1 MKKASSD
8 SLSAYL
14 FVAPTLS
21 GYLLFVLGPLIAAI
35 VLSFTHYDMMS
46 PPRLVGFS
54 NYARLISDARLAVV
68 YKNTALFAV
77 TAVIL
82 TVGIGTFLG
91 VAVNKRLPAFLKYI
105 LRTAYFFP
113 VLVGMIYA
121 AMVWKFLF
129 NRDLGVVNYYLHFFN
144 LPPIPWLTSSGWAIW
159 SVILV
164 YVWKNVGFTML
175 TTLAGLQNISEEL
188 YEAAR
193 IDGAKPHTVLF
204 RITIPLLSPVILFN
218 VTIAMINTLQEF
230 DSIVALTNGGP
241 GDASR
246 TVVIYIYDKAF
257 RSFDMGYASAI
268 AVTLFVVISIVT
280 LLQLW
285 GSRRWVHY
293 A

>member
-1 MKKASSD
+1 MKKASSET
-8 SLSAYL
+8 LSGYL
-14 FVAPTLS
+14 YIGPTLL

-46 PPRLVGFS
+46 PPRLIGFS

-82 TVGIGTFLG
+82 TVGIGTLLG

-129 NRDLGVVNYYLHFFN
+129 NRDLGVVNYYLHFLN
-144 LPPIPWLTSSGWAIW
+144 VPPIPWLTSSVWAIW

-164 YVWKNVGFTML
+164 YVWKNIGFTML

-188 YEAAR
+188 YEAAK
-193 IDGAKPHTVLF
+193 IDGAKPLTSLI

-218 VTIAMINTLQEF
+218 VTITMINTLQEF

-246 TVVIYIYDKAF
+246 TVVMYIYDKAF

-280 LLQLW
+280 LLQLF

>member
-1 MKKASSD
+1 
-8 SLSAYL
+8 
-14 FVAPTLS
+14 
-21 GYLLFVLGPLIAAI
+21 
-35 VLSFTHYDMMS
+35 MS

-54 NYARLISDARLAVV
+54 NYARLISDVRLAVV
-68 YKNTALFAV
+68 YKNTTLFSV

-82 TVGIGTFLG
+82 TVGIGTLLG
-91 VAVNKRLPAFLKYI
+91 VAVNKRLPGFLKYI

-129 NRDLGVVNYYLHFFN
+129 NRDLGVVNYYLHCVN
-144 LPPIPWLTSSGWAIW
+144 VPPIPWLTSSTWAIW
-159 SVILV
+159 SVIMV

-188 YEAAR
+188 YEAAK
-193 IDGAKPHTVLF
+193 IDGAKPHTRFF

-218 VTIAMINTLQEF
+218 VTITMINTLQEF

-246 TVVIYIYDKAF
+246 TVVMYIYDKAF

-268 AVTLFVVISIVT
+268 AVTLFVVICVVT

>member
-1 MKKASSD
+1 
-8 SLSAYL
+8 
-14 FVAPTLS
+14 
-21 GYLLFVLGPLIAAI
+21 
-35 VLSFTHYDMMS
+35 LSFTHYDMMS

-82 TVGIGTFLG
+82 TVGIGTLLG
-91 VAVNKRLPAFLKYI
+91 VAVNKRLPAFLKYM

-144 LPPIPWLTSSGWAIW
+144 VPPIPWLTSSAWAIW

-193 IDGAKPHTVLF
+193 IDGAKPHTALF

-246 TVVIYIYDKAF
+246 TVVMYIYDKAF